1 MLNIINLSIYG
12 VYFLTILAL
21 FSVGAFVLKEVGE
34 IGQVLKMV
42 VLAVLYTLGIS
53 LAFLFP
59 RLEKWIE
66 GQLNKGKVKGVKRST
81 ERK

>member
-1 MLNIINLSIYG
+1 MLTIIKLSIYG

-42 VLAVLYTLGIS
+42 VLAACSALYT
-53 LAFLFP
+53 
-59 RLEKWIE
+59 RH
-66 GQLNKGKVKGVKRST
+66 
-81 ERK
+81 